1 MLMMAV
7 REVRGRDGDVFN
19 KEDRYMTFFQLAT
32 HRLLEIFFVFRS
44 IYGSVESQY

>member
-19 KEDRYMTFFQLAT
+19 KEDRYM
-32 HRLLEIFFVFRS
+32 ID
-44 IYGSVESQY
+44 